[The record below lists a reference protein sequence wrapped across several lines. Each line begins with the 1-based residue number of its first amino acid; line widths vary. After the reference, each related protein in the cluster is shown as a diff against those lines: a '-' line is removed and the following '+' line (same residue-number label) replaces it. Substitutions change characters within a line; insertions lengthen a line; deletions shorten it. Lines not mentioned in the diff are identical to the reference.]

1 MDKVLQKQTPM
12 TTEQRKLLS
21 NMRIKVD
28 ISPFEAE
35 IIKELRKISYGKV
48 TIQVTDDVPF
58 RVTKETSEMI
68 IAGTDSFDTLSQ
80 VKRVSVP
87 S

>member
-1 MDKVLQKQTPM
+1 MDKVLQKQAPLTGD
-12 TTEQRKLLS
+12 QRKLLS
-21 NMRIKVD
+21 NMRIKVE

-35 IIKELRKISYGKV
+35 IINELRKISYGKL
-48 TIQVTDDVPF
+48 TIQVADDVPF
-58 RVTKETSEMI
+58 RVTQETSQMI
-68 IAGTDSFDTLSQ
+68 IAGTDSFDTLSK

>member
-1 MDKVLQKQTPM
+1 MDKVLQKQAPLTGD
-12 TTEQRKLLS
+12 QRKLLS
-21 NMRIKVD
+21 NMRIKVE

-48 TIQVTDDVPF
+48 SIQVTDDVPF
-58 RVTKETSEMI
+58 RLTTERSEMI

-80 VKRVSVP
+80 VRRVSVP